1 MNQSIV
7 KNENLHGQRV
17 MSLVQ
22 ASNIYQET
30 HTHTH
35 KHTHT
40 HRSRASREGIFHVKR
55 GCGYLSLNINSKQT
69 NLPKYIIIYNIILH
83 DFQLYNLVNDVF
95 AYKFTLFI

>member
-35 KHTHT
+35 THK
-40 HRSRASREGIFHVKR
+40 SGASREGIVHVKR
-55 GCGYLSLNINSKQT
+55 GVVT
-69 NLPKYIIIYNIILH
+69 
-83 DFQLYNLVNDVF
+83 FLY
-95 AYKFTLFI
+95 T

>member
-30 HTHTH
+30 HTHTN
-35 KHTHT
+35 THT
-40 HRSRASREGIFHVKR
+40 HKSGASREGIFHVKR
-55 GCGYLSLNINSKQT
+55 GCGHLSLNINSNQT
-69 NLPKYIIIYNIILH
+69 NLPKDIIIYNIILH
-83 DFQLYNLVNDVF
+83 DFQ
-95 AYKFTLFI
+95 

>member
-30 HTHTH
+30 HTHTNT
-35 KHTHT
+35 HTHT
-40 HRSRASREGIFHVKR
+40 HTGLVLPEKELFMLR
-55 GCGYLSLNINSKQT
+55 GGVVTFL
-69 NLPKYIIIYNIILH
+69 
-83 DFQLYNLVNDVF
+83 
-95 AYKFTLFI
+95 

>member
-7 KNENLHGQRV
+7 KNENLHDQRV

-35 KHTHT
+35 THK
-40 HRSRASREGIFHVKR
+40 SGASREGTFHVKR
-55 GCGYLSLNINSKQT
+55 GVVT
-69 NLPKYIIIYNIILH
+69 
-83 DFQLYNLVNDVF
+83 FLY
-95 AYKFTLFI
+95 T